1 MRSLAVK
8 IFLSFWI
15 AQVVILVGLEVMRP
29 RSNVYPPP
37 LPRPSPVF
45 IPTPVLIAAVVVSA
59 VVCFLLARH
68 LASPLKRVREASGR
82 LAAGDLGARAG
93 DMLRP
98 RRDEI
103 GDVVRD
109 FDAMAE
115 RLHLLVSTQKQLLSD
130 ISHELRSP
138 LARLHVAVELARR
151 KAGPDA
157 ENHLNRIEA
166 EGTRM
171 NEMIGQL
178 LTLARADSDR
188 PAITEEVDLSDIVRS
203 VATDTDYE
211 ARQTGR
217 EVRVLRS
224 DQAIVLGDAA
234 LLASAVENVV
244 RNASRYTR
252 AGSAV
257 DISLEA
263 TPTHGRICVRDH
275 GPGVPPDET
284 ERIFLPFH
292 RVGASR
298 DRNSGGTGLG
308 LSIAARAVKAHG
320 GSIRAANAEGGGLE
334 VFDRH
339 SALQSFTPPFSFL
352 TARAVHRAY
361 SGSVGSS
368 SGGKRNA
375 RQRKNAC
382 LAEAQRE
389 GGNWTPRSARPYW
402 SDRRGTGCRVLERY
416 ADEPDRRIRSGDD
429 DDNHNH
435 NDDDWRSRIG
445 RGMRR
450 NPHRNRRALPV
461 SHRFC
466 SAATSAKVRAAHGW
480 TSRSPS

>member
-15 AQVVILVGLEVMRP
+15 AQVVILVGLEIMRP
-29 RSNVYPPP
+29 RSNVYPPR

-45 IPTPVLIAAVVVSA
+45 IPTPVLVAAVVVSA

-82 LAAGDLGARAG
+82 LAAGDLSARAG
-93 DMLRP
+93 DMVRP

-115 RLHLLVSTQKQLLSD
+115 RLHLLVSAQKQLLSD

-138 LARLHVAVELARR
+138 LARLQVAVELARR

-178 LTLARADSDR
+178 LTLARADSER
-188 PAITEEVDLSDIVRS
+188 PARTEEIDLSEIVRA

-217 EVRVLRS
+217 EVRVRRS
-224 DQAIVLGDAA
+224 EQAIVLGDAA
-234 LLASAVENVV
+234 LLASAIENVV

-252 AGSAV
+252 AGTAV
-257 DISLEA
+257 DIALEV
-263 TPTHGRICVRDH
+263 TSTHARICVRDH

-292 RVGASR
+292 RVSASR
-298 DRNSGGTGLG
+298 DRDSGGTGLG

-320 GSIRAANAEGGGLE
+320 GSIHATNAEGGGLE
-334 VFDRH
+334 VSIDIPLYK
-339 SALQSFTPPFSFL
+339 ALHPL
-352 TARAVHRAY
+352 
-361 SGSVGSS
+361 SVS
-368 SGGKRNA
+368 
-375 RQRKNAC
+375 
-382 LAEAQRE
+382 
-389 GGNWTPRSARPYW
+389 
-402 SDRRGTGCRVLERY
+402 
-416 ADEPDRRIRSGDD
+416 
-429 DDNHNH
+429 
-435 NDDDWRSRIG
+435 
-445 RGMRR
+445 
-450 NPHRNRRALPV
+450 
-461 SHRFC
+461 
-466 SAATSAKVRAAHGW
+466 
-480 TSRSPS
+480 

>member
-8 IFLSFWI
+8 IFLTFWI

-29 RSNVYPPP
+29 RSNFYPPP
-37 LPRPSPVF
+37 PPRPSPVF
-45 IPTPVLIAAVVVSA
+45 IPTPVLVAAVVVSA

-82 LAAGDLGARAG
+82 LAAGDLAARAG
-93 DMLRP
+93 DMVRP

-188 PAITEEVDLSDIVRS
+188 PAMTEEIDLSEIVRS

-217 EVRVLRS
+217 EVRVRRS
-224 DQAIVLGDAA
+224 DPAIVIGDAA
-234 LLASAVENVV
+234 LLTSAVENVV
-244 RNASRYTR
+244 RNASRYTTR
-252 AGSAV
+252 APLLIFRWWLLLRMGV
-257 DISLEA
+257 SLFEITA
-263 TPTHGRICVRDH
+263 LAFPLMRPRG
-275 GPGVPPDET
+275 
-284 ERIFLPFH
+284 FL
-292 RVGASR
+292 
-298 DRNSGGTGLG
+298 
-308 LSIAARAVKAHG
+308 
-320 GSIRAANAEGGGLE
+320 
-334 VFDRH
+334 
-339 SALQSFTPPFSFL
+339 
-352 TARAVHRAY
+352 
-361 SGSVGSS
+361 
-368 SGGKRNA
+368 
-375 RQRKNAC
+375 
-382 LAEAQRE
+382 
-389 GGNWTPRSARPYW
+389 
-402 SDRRGTGCRVLERY
+402 
-416 ADEPDRRIRSGDD
+416 
-429 DDNHNH
+429 
-435 NDDDWRSRIG
+435 
-445 RGMRR
+445 
-450 NPHRNRRALPV
+450 
-461 SHRFC
+461 
-466 SAATSAKVRAAHGW
+466 
-480 TSRSPS
+480 SRSTASAHHVIETPAERDWACPSPPGR